1 MSWSKSSF
9 SPDPGVKYRSCR
21 ACEFHNGMT
30 RRQELFAPPPWEKHT
45 CHSLN
50 GLSLRHTI
58 HTRKKRPQ
66 YSEEEYTTL
75 QTKLRPFD
83 GPFPY
88 GTYDEDEEFA
98 VNMRNTICTSMPSCE
113 LMGFP
118 ALVSRKRVALRILKN
133 TLNVNLGPSHA
144 VRITRDQYEKTFRY
158 EFELLE
164 RLLRQT
170 WAVHISNGD
179 LGVRIDSSIFSQ
191 LQAALRR
198 RKQQASR
205 SLVIH
210 EIDLDCPTWGQDI
223 SLFMTENDFELYSL
237 CYRASIE
244 YFLSDMDNHHDWE
257 TGKPWPTYEEL
268 RQHGSKLTHS
278 MRTIADRSEQLKPAA
293 MRHCLRSE
301 PSQSSLLLQS
311 TPNISVKPHSTGN
324 CTDGLTNVSVKAST
338 TSTEQPQSQLKH
350 KLASVP
356 KLDETFNCHNSSNK
370 SGVSSSQVCTEQT
383 EDSQSATSVK
393 TAPILSSTYL
403 RPAVHPIGSSGCDLT
418 TTAAIETNPEVAH
431 CDSRLCK
438 ELQGDSYSVNTCD
451 MPTKSQS
458 PIGLTNGSLDV
469 SLTTLR
475 LPLGLKVPSAAGF
488 ELLKGEGNQHTLPEG
503 IATRTHTEA
512 TMENHTVLKTSKPT
526 ARGQMMTFSKE
537 SPVSLAPHSTSH
549 QSKTPCQN
557 VASDLN
563 WGVCGTSTKKENN
576 TTMKGLTCADQ
587 TMKPI
592 SITNSTGD
600 SGVVSIL
607 GRTESRRQPQSQQN
621 RRSTSVPEIDSD
633 LYCRNN
639 SDKQI
644 LRTED
649 NQFIDLDKSNLTPS
663 LMHIH
668 RDSQLHTEL
677 QGDCH
682 SAKLYSMNTAHL
694 PMKSQPTTGSSYE
707 SLNTPVASSMNNF
720 VSRKAFTSEPLH
732 SFCPSKEGT
741 NTLTVEAT
749 GKETSLNFQDA
760 DDTMTGNGNQYI
772 LRKAVATRTQQSETD
787 ATMERNHTEL
797 KTSMPAGRIADPVE
811 RKPTASRAR
820 EQKTL
825 SRKMRRAL
833 ERKQKMDHPQELILP
848 VAAITEQESKQ
859 LLAERLQSAV
869 FNIVPSKHKLLGKPE
884 YNQSNQNIQL
894 HTSSN
899 DVPWSIS
906 ITPIIVSQVLPTAN
920 TRTSLLVCSTEHIL
934 DPGLNLQHAVKIGI
948 ILDINSG
955 KDPGILN
962 QSQNLDTVS
971 RANEPVVVSIRRG
984 RAHHQYHSLFG
995 KTMSASAIVDLPYA
1009 KLPPSTLA
1017 SHEQQCDAPVC
1028 RNNFEFTIKIV
1039 PEHSSADSLSP
1050 PGQVPNPDCKLT
1062 MDSSSSDE
1070 TGCNG
1075 IPEGYEPCPPYVK
1088 GVG

>member
-98 VNMRNTICTSMPSCE
+98 VNMRNAICTSMPSCE

-293 MRHCLRSE
+293 TRHCLRSE
-301 PSQSSLLLQS
+301 PSQSSLLLES
-311 TPNISVKPHSTGN
+311 TPNISVKPHSTSGN
-324 CTDGLTNVSVKAST
+324 CTDGLIDVSVKAST
-338 TSTEQPQSQLKH
+338 TSTGQPQSQLKH

-356 KLDETFNCHNSSNK
+356 KLDETFNCRNSSNK
-370 SGVSSSQVCTEQT
+370 SGASSSQVYTEQT
-383 EDSQSATSVK
+383 EDSQSTTSVK
-393 TAPILSSTYL
+393 TAPILPSTYL
-403 RPAVHPIGSSGCDLT
+403 QSAIHTVGSSSCDLT
-418 TTAAIETNPEVAH
+418 TTATIETNPEVAR
-431 CDSRLCK
+431 CDSRVYT
-438 ELQGDSYSVNTCD
+438 ELQRDSYSVHTCD

-458 PIGLTNGSLDV
+458 PIGPTNGSLDV
-469 SLTTLR
+469 SLPTSR
-475 LPLGLKVPSAAGF
+475 LPSTLKVPSAAGF
-488 ELLKGEGNQHTLPEG
+488 QLSRGNQHILPEG
-503 IATRTHTEA
+503 IATQTQTEA
-512 TMENHTVLKTSKPT
+512 TKENSTMLKISNRT
-526 ARGQMMTFSKE
+526 GQMIDSRKE
-537 SPVSLAPHSTSH
+537 SPTVPLASQSKPH
-549 QSKTPCQN
+549 QSKSPCQN

-563 WGVCGTSTKKENN
+563 SGEIGGTITGEEEQYHHKKRGPNLEALDYNTNASIDQNLMGSKIHTFRIASETPCTPFPETNRNTLLPTHLQSMASQDVSSHDTST
-576 TTMKGLTCADQ
+576 C
-587 TMKPI
+587 
-592 SITNSTGD
+592 
-600 SGVVSIL
+600 V
-607 GRTESRRQPQSQQN
+607 
-621 RRSTSVPEIDSD
+621 
-633 LYCRNN
+633 
-639 SDKQI
+639 
-644 LRTED
+644 
-649 NQFIDLDKSNLTPS
+649 
-663 LMHIH
+663 
-668 RDSQLHTEL
+668 
-677 QGDCH
+677 
-682 SAKLYSMNTAHL
+682 TA
-694 PMKSQPTTGSSYE
+694 PG
-707 SLNTPVASSMNNF
+707 
-720 VSRKAFTSEPLH
+720 KAFTSEPLH
-732 SFCPSKEGT
+732 SFCPLKADTSSP
-741 NTLTVEAT
+741 TVEAT
-749 GKETSLNFQDA
+749 CKETSMNLRNTG
-760 DDTMTGNGNQYI
+760 DTMLEAPT
-772 LRKAVATRTQQSETD
+772 
-787 ATMERNHTEL
+787 
-797 KTSMPAGRIADPVE
+797 PAGQITSSMKE
-811 RKPTASRAR
+811 KPMLS
-820 EQKTL
+820 EPGEEKTL
-825 SRKMRRAL
+825 SRKIRRAREKERKTADKEKRTSLDCAKTEQVQLLPNGTMVEHPQTLKL
-833 ERKQKMDHPQELILP
+833 ERITQKHTSAANQENQNIKLGTSLNHVSFSIVSVPTKSPDLASGNTHVDLLGHPNLAWLSESPRIVMAQEHNIHALASTVERTGQHLRNTCEIKTGEGNQCILLKAVATPMQQSKTDTVKERNHKVLKQSTHGVCITDPVERIPIISQAAEEKTLRELEEELKTDHQQELLLSP
-848 VAAITEQESKQ
+848 VAAETEQESKR

-869 FNIVPSKHKLLGKPE
+869 FRIAPSKHKLPGKSE
-884 YNQSNQNIQL
+884 YDQSNRNIQFR
-894 HTSSN
+894 TSSS
-899 DVPWSIS
+899 DVPWYIS
-906 ITPIIVSQVLPTAN
+906 ITPIIASQALLSEN
-920 TRTSLLVCSTEHIL
+920 TRIAYSTDHIPDRDAHRHRTYGGYGYRIYGTVPVPSEPWTARVRYGL
-934 DPGLNLQHAVKIGI
+934 RYGCDP
-948 ILDINSG
+948 
-955 KDPGILN
+955 
-962 QSQNLDTVS
+962 
-971 RANEPVVVSIRRG
+971 
-984 RAHHQYHSLFG
+984 Y
-995 KTMSASAIVDLPYA
+995 
-1009 KLPPSTLA
+1009 
-1017 SHEQQCDAPVC
+1017 
-1028 RNNFEFTIKIV
+1028 
-1039 PEHSSADSLSP
+1039 
-1050 PGQVPNPDCKLT
+1050 NP
-1062 MDSSSSDE
+1062 
-1070 TGCNG
+1070 
-1075 IPEGYEPCPPYVK
+1075 
-1088 GVG
+1088 